1 MGNLTLSKI
10 GRMIGRPPCCSFKR
24 VDSADVLLRTCAI
37 YPTPHRKLDKNHPL
51 IYSPWTNYP
60 NKKLLTHHFCSKKK
74 LTKTPAISIPHSTQA
89 RYRFHH
95 EGRVFFFCGPTFL
108 NRNTGTKEVNL
119 TIFFWR
125 LDIYINS
132 RKTKKKV
139 KKKSRKNKV
148 ETVFTSFA
156 CCFVVLAVWLQNSKF
171 HSQDLPDVPWFCLSK
186 KIQMELKRSHRKGFQ
201 EKEHQPKHMC
211 RTGGCHCVSFFF
223 FWGGGGY
230 ETRKP
235 RMDVLFCS
243 QGLFFQVTKSRFL

>member
-1 MGNLTLSKI
+1 MDLWGISLCQKLEGWLAVHHVVPSSGLI
-10 GRMIGRPPCCSFKR
+10 
-24 VDSADVLLRTCAI
+24 V
-37 YPTPHRKLDKNHPL
+37 PTYCWEHVPYIP
-51 IYSPWTNYP
+51 
-60 NKKLLTHHFCSKKK
+60 LLTENWTKIIPSYIAHELITQTKNCWLIIFAPKKNWRK
-74 LTKTPAISIPHSTQA
+74 RQ
-89 RYRFHH
+89 RF
-95 EGRVFFFCGPTFL
+95 RFLIRPRQDTDFTMKDAFFFFCGPTFL

-223 FWGGGGY
+223 FFWGGGY

-235 RMDVLFCS
+235 RMDVLI
-243 QGLFFQVTKSRFL
+243 L